1 METSKIKSFQPVVV
15 VVEGKTDSAKLK
27 KIYGQTI
34 KVIETSGMGINQE
47 IINQIKVL
55 GFDHQIIV
63 FTDPD
68 TPGKKIREVI
78 NQALEGKV
86 YHAFI
91 EKKDIVKPGKIG
103 IAEASDEAIMKAL
116 ANLIVFD
123 KDHQSLTW
131 KEYLDYGFYQPS
143 MRQRIC
149 AYYHFDQH
157 LNNKTLFKW
166 LNWMNINAQEIQQIW
181 EESE

>member
-1 METSKIKSFQPVVV
+1 METSKIKGFQPVVV

-34 KVIETSGMGINQE
+34 KVIETSGMGINRE
-47 IINQIKVL
+47 IMSQIKLL
-55 GFDHQIIV
+55 GLDYQIIV

-68 TPGKKIREVI
+68 GPGKKIREVI

-86 YHAFI
+86 YNAFI

-103 IAEASDEAIMKAL
+103 IAEASDEAIIKAL

-123 KDHQSLTW
+123 KHHQSLSLSW
-131 KEYLDYGFYQPS
+131 KEYLDYGFYQP
-143 MRQRIC
+143 
-149 AYYHFDQH
+149 
-157 LNNKTLFKW
+157 
-166 LNWMNINAQEIQQIW
+166 
-181 EESE
+181 